1 MKEQLSHQKE
11 VHTLYFDVAPY
22 IWGTKDVFV
31 NMYIVQDPASKE
43 WVLIDTG
50 LKSSAVKIKKMAAQL
65 FGEDSRPSAI
75 LLTHGHFDHV
85 GSLKKLA
92 DEWDVS
98 IYCHYLE
105 LPYLSGRSS
114 YPPADPRVGGGLMAK
129 VSGMYPKRPIDVESR
144 LHILPPDGSVPF
156 LPGWRYVNSPG
167 HSPGHVSYFRE
178 RDKVMIVGDAFVTTK
193 QESVTSVMLQIKKL
207 SGPPKYFT
215 YDWEAAGVSVKNLA
229 ALNPN
234 IVATGHGRPMSG
246 TDMQVAL
253 ANLAAHF
260 DKMAIPARGRY
271 VNDPAVT
278 NATGVVY
285 VPPKLKDNTLLVL
298 AIGAGVAAA
307 GLAWMYYRKYQ
318 KKKQRSITELAQAY
332 LLAKIKEAL

>member
-1 MKEQLSHQKE
+1 MKEQLTQSKE
-11 VHTLYFDVAPY
+11 IQTLYFDVAPY

-31 NMYIVQDPASKE
+31 NMYIVQNPETKE

-50 LKSSAVKIKKMAAQL
+50 LKSSAAKIKKVVAKL
-65 FGEDSRPSAI
+65 FGEDSKPAAI

-92 DEWDVS
+92 EEWDVN

-114 YPPADPRVGGGLMAK
+114 YPPADPKVGGGLMAK
-129 VSGMYPKRPIDVESR
+129 FSALYPKSPIDVESR

-156 LPGWRYVNSPG
+156 LPGWRYINTPG
-167 HSPGHVSYFRE
+167 HAPGHVSYFRE
-178 RDKVMIVGDAFVTTK
+178 RDKVLIAGDAFVTTK
-193 QESVTSVMLQIKKL
+193 QESVMSVMLQIKKI

-215 YDWEAAGVSVKNLA
+215 YDWETAGVSVKNLA
-229 ALNPN
+229 ALNPRV
-234 IVATGHGRPMSG
+234 VATGHGRPMSG
-246 TDMQVAL
+246 PDMQIAL
-253 ANLAAHF
+253 NNLAAHF

-271 VNDPAVT
+271 VNDPAIA
-278 NATGVVY
+278 NATGIVY
-285 VPPKLKDNTLLVL
+285 LPPKLKDNTLLIL

-307 GLAWMYYRKYQ
+307 GLALLYYKKH
-318 KKKQRSITELAQAY
+318 KKKKTVAQRAEEY
-332 LLAKIKEAL
+332 VMKKIKEAL

>member
-1 MKEQLSHQKE
+1 MKEQLSQHKE
-11 VHTLYFDVAPY
+11 VHTLYFDVAPFV
-22 IWGTKDVFV
+22 WGTKDVFV
-31 NMYIVQDPASKE
+31 NMYIVQNPETRE

-50 LKSSAVKIKKMAAQL
+50 LKSSAVKIKKVAAAL
-65 FGEDSRPSAI
+65 FGENSKPAAI

-92 DEWDVS
+92 DEWDVN

-114 YPPADPRVGGGLMAK
+114 YPPADPKVGGGLMSK
-129 VSGMYPKRPIDVESR
+129 VSGLYPRNPIDVESR

-156 LPGWRYVNSPG
+156 LPGWRYINSPG
-167 HSPGHVSYFRE
+167 HSPGHVSFFRD

-193 QESVTSVMLQIKKL
+193 PESVTSVMLQIKKL
-207 SGPPKYFT
+207 SGPPKYLT

-229 ALNPN
+229 DLNPRV
-234 IVATGHGRPMSG
+234 VATGHGKPMRG
-246 TDMQVAL
+246 ADMQVAL
-253 ANLAAHF
+253 NNLAVHF

-271 VNDPAVT
+271 VNYPAVT

-285 VPPKLKDNTLLVL
+285 LPPKPKDNTLLIL
-298 AIGAGVAAA
+298 AIGVGVAAA
-307 GLAWMYYRKYQ
+307 GLAWMYYKKQQ
-318 KKKQRSITELAQAY
+318 KKKKRSIAEIAEAY
-332 LLAKIKEAL
+332 LLAKRKEAL